1 MEGGWACWLAS
12 KKEYVGMVLISP
24 FESTYRTVT
33 GVPISPGDRLMNF
46 DRIVGMKEPF
56 LIVHGSVNK
65 AIPRGYSESL
75 FELLPFVGK
84 EFSSIN
90 GGCHNDLLVVASNE
104 IFRPWIDWPRRW
116 NEEAY
121 LLSRIAWSS

>member
-1 MEGGWACWLAS
+1 
-12 KKEYVGMVLISP
+12 MVLITL
-24 FESTYRTVT
+24 FEPTYRTVMR
-33 GVPISPGDRLMNF
+33 VSISLRDCIANF
-46 DRIVGMKEPF
+46 DWSVGRKEPC
-56 LIVHGSVNK
+56 LIVHGTVDE
-65 AIPRGYSESL
+65 AIPHGYSESL

-84 EFSSIN
+84 EFFSIN

-104 IFRPWIDWPRRW
+104 ILRPWIDWPRRW